1 MNLSMKILT
10 KYYFL
15 LLINSKFT
23 IFDIIILTHYIMAK
37 AIYSD
42 LILTKVGAFH
52 NILRIIFPGV
62 VRGKK
67 IA

>member
-1 MNLSMKILT
+1 MNLSMKIFT

-37 AIYSD
+37 ATYTD

-52 NILRIIFPGV
+52 NILRIIFSGV
-62 VRGKK
+62 VGGKK

>member
-1 MNLSMKILT
+1 MKILT

-42 LILTKVGAFH
+42 LVLTKRGAFH
-52 NILRIIFPGV
+52 NMIEIFSPGV
-62 VRGKK
+62 VGGEK